1 MPAETL
7 ALLLGRWA
15 VTRDVDDHRTGEHAR
30 FDGTATIEEARA
42 GSDLV
47 ATYDESGELVVADRR
62 TPATR
67 RLGYGARG
75 DGSLDVRFADGRHF
89 VDLDLRSGAWEA
101 HHPCAPDAYLVE
113 TLVLSPTSFEER
125 WTVRG
130 PAKSYDALTTYE
142 RVAGHPATK

>member
-7 ALLLGRWA
+7 ALLLGRWS
-15 VTRDVDDHRTGEHAR
+15 VTRDIDDHRTGEHAR
-30 FDGTATIEEARA
+30 FDGTATIEEAPA

-47 ATYDESGELVVADRR
+47 ATYDEAGVLVVADRR

-67 RLGYGARG
+67 RLGYASPG

-101 HHPCAPDAYLVE
+101 HHPCAPDSYLVE
-113 TLVLSPTSFEER
+113 TRVLSPTSFEER

>member
-15 VTRDVDDHRTGEHAR
+15 VVREIDDHRTGERAR

-42 GSDLV
+42 ASDLV
-47 ATYDESGELVVADRR
+47 ATYDETGELVVAGRR

-67 RLGYGARG
+67 RLGYAARA

-101 HHPCAPDAYLVE
+101 HHPCAPDSYLVE
-113 TLVLSPTSFEER
+113 TRVLSPVSFEER

-142 RVAGHPATK
+142 RLPGHPATG

>member
-15 VTRDVDDHRTGEHAR
+15 VTRTIDDHHTGGRAW

-47 ATYDESGELVVADRR
+47 ATYDETGELVVGDRR
-62 TPATR
+62 TPAAR
-67 RLGYGARG
+67 RLGYAARG
-75 DGSLDVRFADGRHF
+75 DGSLEVRFRDGGHF

-101 HHPCAPDAYLVE
+101 HHPCAPDSYLVE
-113 TLVLSPTSFEER
+113 TRVLSPTSFDER

-142 RVAGHPATK
+142 RLPAGRG

>member
-7 ALLLGRWA
+7 ALLLGRWS
-15 VTRDVDDHRTGEHAR
+15 VTREIDDHRTGEHAR

-47 ATYDESGELVVADRR
+47 ATYDEAGELVVADRR

-113 TLVLSPTSFEER
+113 TRVLSPTSFEER

>member
-15 VTRDVDDHRTGEHAR
+15 VTREIDDHRTGERAR

-42 GSDLV
+42 DSDLV
-47 ATYDESGELVVADRR
+47 ATYDEAGELVVGGRR

-67 RLGYGARG
+67 RLGYAPRG
-75 DGSLDVRFADGRHF
+75 DGSLDVRFVDGRHF
-89 VDLDLRSGAWEA
+89 VDLDLRTGTWEA
-101 HHPCAPDAYLVE
+101 HHPCAPDHYRVE
-113 TLVLSPTSFEER
+113 TRVLSPTSFDER

-130 PAKSYDALTTYE
+130 PAKSYDALTTYD
-142 RVAGHPATK
+142 RLPA

>member
-7 ALLLGRWA
+7 GLLLGRWS
-15 VTRDVDDHRTGEHAR
+15 VTREIDDHRTGEHAR

-47 ATYDESGELVVADRR
+47 ATYDEAGELVVADRR

-67 RLGYGARG
+67 RLGYAARG

-101 HHPCAPDAYLVE
+101 HHPCAPDSYLVE